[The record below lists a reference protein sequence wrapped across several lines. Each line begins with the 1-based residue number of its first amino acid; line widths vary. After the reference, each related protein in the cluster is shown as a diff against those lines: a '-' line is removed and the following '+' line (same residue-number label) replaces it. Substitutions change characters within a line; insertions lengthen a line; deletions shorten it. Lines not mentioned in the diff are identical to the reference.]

1 MAAPSPTARGTPAG
15 IKLEDGFRSLH
26 TFSHNPTIGLWEV
39 EVTPPGEDGGEPI
52 NTTTMHNVQ
61 FRTMSPRALVSSSPS
76 TIRFAYD
83 PAVRTSI
90 RQEINREQTMTVMFP
105 DGSTEAYYGF
115 LQSVTFDP
123 LVEGTMPMG
132 TANIQPTNFDPTNR
146 VEAGPTLASVAG
158 T

>member
-1 MAAPSPTARGTPAG
+1 MAAPTPTARGTPSG

-26 TFSHNPTIGLWEV
+26 TFSHNATIGLWEV
-39 EVTPPGEDGGEPI
+39 DIAPPGDDGGEPI
-52 NTTTMHNVQ
+52 NTTTMHNITY
-61 FRTMSPRALVSSSPS
+61 RTMSPRALISSSPS

-83 PAVRTSI
+83 PAARASI
-90 RQEINREQTMTVMFP
+90 RQELNREQTMTVTFP

-115 LQSVTFDP
+115 LQSVTFDA

-132 TANIQPTNFDPTNR
+132 TAVIQPTNFDPTNR
-146 VEAGPTLASVAG
+146 VEAGPVVTSVAG